1 MSNDVKPLPAYMVES
16 WFIGLQREVKASTT
30 AKVAE
35 RMGVSRPTLS
45 ILLNGLGEYGK
56 GTASTAR
63 IEMRYRQAFERI
75 TCTYDGKQVDIEH
88 CREKAL
94 GKAPNHNP
102 MKMHHWQA
110 CQGCQYKP
118 KPKAPPP
125 VVVKRAPSKSGKQPD
140 MPMAA
145 LDTKTLPLPE
155 VGGPQV
161 DLTVKEPS
169 K

>member
-1 MSNDVKPLPAYMVES
+1 MNSEVKTLPAYMAAD
-16 WFIGLQREVKASTT
+16 WFVGLQREVKASTA

-35 RMGVSRPTLS
+35 RMGISRPTLS

-75 TCTYDGKQVDIEH
+75 ACVYDGQQVDIEH

-110 CQGCQYKP
+110 CQGCKFKP
-118 KPKAPPP
+118 KPKTPAP
-125 VVVKRAPSKSGKQPD
+125 VVVKRVPRKAAKSEQ
-140 MPMAA
+140 PMAA

-155 VGGPQV
+155 VGAPQI

-169 K
+169 Q